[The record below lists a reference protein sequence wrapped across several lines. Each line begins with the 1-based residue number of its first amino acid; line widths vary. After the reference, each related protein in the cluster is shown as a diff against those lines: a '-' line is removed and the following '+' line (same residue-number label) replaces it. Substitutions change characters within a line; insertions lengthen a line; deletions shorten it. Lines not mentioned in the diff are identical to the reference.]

1 MKKRFLALV
10 GLLVVAGT
18 AQLFAWGIGVQG
30 GASVG
35 GAGGAAVTFKL
46 DESPLVFAVDASFY
60 SNYIGIGA
68 TADYWIQNPE
78 VMDVSFG
85 SWKWYY
91 GVGLAAGVGLGDN
104 YFTFSV
110 APRALVGTNLFIMD
124 NFLEF
129 YTQLA
134 YQPTLSIGDYG
145 GFALINFPIVG
156 GVRFWF

>member
-1 MKKRFLALV
+1 MKKKIISVLS
-10 GLLVVAGT
+10 LLVLAGT
-18 AQLFAWGIGVQG
+18 TQLFAWGIGVQG

-68 TADYWIQNPE
+68 TADYWIQNPDI
-78 VMDVSFG
+78 MDVSFG

-104 YFTFSV
+104 YFNFSV

-134 YQPTLSIGDYG
+134 YQPTLNIGDAG

>member
-60 SNYIGIGA
+60 SNYIGRNVCYFL
-68 TADYWIQNPE
+68 DPPLN
-78 VMDVSFG
+78 S
-85 SWKWYY
+85 
-91 GVGLAAGVGLGDN
+91 AGQTMKLTKRN
-104 YFTFSV
+104 SQ
-110 APRALVGTNLFIMD
+110 
-124 NFLEF
+124 E
-129 YTQLA
+129 
-134 YQPTLSIGDYG
+134 
-145 GFALINFPIVG
+145 
-156 GVRFWF
+156 

>member
-1 MKKRFLALV
+1 MKNRFLALV

-104 YFTFSV
+104 YFNFSV

-134 YQPTLSIGDYG
+134 YQPTLSIGDDG
-145 GFALINFPIVG
+145 RFALINFPIVG

>member
-104 YFTFSV
+104 YFIFSV

-134 YQPTLSIGDYG
+134 YQPTLSIGDAG

>member
-104 YFTFSV
+104 YFNFSV

-134 YQPTLSIGDYG
+134 YQPTLSFGDAG
-145 GFALINFPIVG
+145 EFALINFPIVG

>member
-85 SWKWYY
+85 NWKWYY

-104 YFTFSV
+104 YFNFSV

-134 YQPTLSIGDYG
+134 YQPTLSFGDAG
-145 GFALINFPIVG
+145 EFALINFPIVG